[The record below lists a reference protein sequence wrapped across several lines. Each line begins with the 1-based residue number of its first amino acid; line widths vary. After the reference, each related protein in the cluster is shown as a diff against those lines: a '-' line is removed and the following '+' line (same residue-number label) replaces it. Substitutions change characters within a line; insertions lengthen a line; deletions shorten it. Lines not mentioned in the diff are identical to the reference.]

1 MSRSLSIAAV
11 IAAIVVGG
19 CSAQS
24 APGYVW
30 SYQRDEHE
38 GAKLAYGVP
47 FSDDVLLMM
56 TCAPGSGQVRLSALT
71 ERTQEEIVLTS
82 AGARDRFSG
91 EIAPSELGGLLL
103 EAQVKASARSLDGF
117 ARTGK
122 LFMSAS
128 GETVSLAAGP
138 DERAGVTR
146 FFEVCRV

>member
-1 MSRSLSIAAV
+1 VSRSLSIVALAAL
-11 IAAIVVGG
+11 VVGG

-30 SYQRDEHE
+30 SYQRDQYE
-38 GAKLAYGVP
+38 GAKLAYGAP
-47 FSDDVLLMM
+47 SSDEVLLMM
-56 TCAPGSGQVRLSALT
+56 TCAPGSGHVRLSAVT
-71 ERTQEEIVLTS
+71 ERTQEEIVLAS

-91 EIAPSELGGLLL
+91 ELAPSELGGLLL
-103 EAQVKASARSLDGF
+103 ETQAKTSARSLTGF

-122 LFMSAS
+122 LSMSAS

-138 DERAGVTR
+138 DERAGVTQ